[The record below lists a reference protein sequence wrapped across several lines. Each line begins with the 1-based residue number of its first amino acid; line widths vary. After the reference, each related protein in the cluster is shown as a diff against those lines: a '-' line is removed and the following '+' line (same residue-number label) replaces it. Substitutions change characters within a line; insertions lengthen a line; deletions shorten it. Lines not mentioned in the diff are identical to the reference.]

1 MNWKSHWQASLL
13 VTDRRGFLKRC
24 LALVHG
30 FLGGFVAFAGLR
42 FLLDPLRRTGRP
54 RAGQLAG
61 GWGRDG
67 RYIRVAP
74 LSALA
79 SHRPTGLPAAGDK
92 GGSVRVAVLADRWDA
107 FTHYPPGPIGSVWL
121 LPTVNERG
129 EPTVRCLQTICP
141 HLGCAID
148 YRSDR
153 EIFSCP
159 CHASDFDRTG
169 KRLTGPSPRDMDEL
183 NCRITEADGQGRRWI
198 EISYQEFE
206 TGAGV
211 KRPLD

>member
-13 VTDRRGFLKRC
+13 VTDRRGFLKRG

-54 RAGQLAG
+54 AY
-61 GWGRDG
+61 WGRDG

-74 LSALA
+74 LSTLA
-79 SHRPTGLPAAGDK
+79 SQPAGDK
-92 GGSVRVAVLADRWDA
+92 GGPVRVAVLADRWDA

-148 YRSDR
+148 YRADQ
-153 EIFSCP
+153 EMFSCP

-183 NCRITEADGQGRRWI
+183 NCRITQADEQGRRWI